1 MRRAVSLLVAA
12 LVSAAALA
20 APFADPTRPPSVG
33 ADAAAGPGGQA
44 VSGPRLESVLIAPN
58 RRVAVISGRPVMV
71 GGKVGEARVVR
82 ISETEVVLQNGEQRE
97 TLKLF
102 PEVEKKSIRTR
113 ARRADRTDR

>member
-1 MRRAVSLLVAA
+1 MTRCVPLLVAA
-12 LVSAAALA
+12 LVSAAAQA
-20 APFADPTRPPSVG
+20 APFADPTRPPSVS
-33 ADAAAGPGGQA
+33 ADAGPGGKA

-58 RRVAVISGRPVMV
+58 RRVAVISGQRVTL
-71 GGKVGEARVVR
+71 GGKFGEARVVR